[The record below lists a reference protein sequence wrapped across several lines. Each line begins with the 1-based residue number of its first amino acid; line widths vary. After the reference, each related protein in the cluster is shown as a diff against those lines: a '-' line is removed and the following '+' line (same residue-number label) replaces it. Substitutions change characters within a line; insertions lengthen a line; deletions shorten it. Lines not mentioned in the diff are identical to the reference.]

1 MSLPSKLPTMRAAE
15 NVGVHAPDSRYAWL
29 RLATILA
36 LMTVGSCAM
45 YVVSVVLPA
54 VQVEFGVAR
63 SDASLPYTLLMIG
76 FGLGGVVMG
85 RLADRLG
92 IRLVLMIGACGLG
105 LGFVGAGLSGGIWSF
120 ALIHGLLLGALGS
133 ACSFAPLVAD
143 ASLWF
148 VRRRG
153 IAVAIAAAG
162 NYVAGAIWPP
172 IVQHFVTTQGWRA
185 TYIGLGLFCFVTML
199 LLAQAMRAKP
209 PALAA
214 TVAATLSGAMP
225 SHRSFGLS
233 MGQAQTLLCIAGTAC
248 CVAMAMP
255 QVHIVAYCGDLG
267 FGAARG
273 AQMLSLMLGMGIVS
287 RLVSGLSRSSAW
299 PWAAGCRARSMT

>member
-1 MSLPSKLPTMRAAE
+1 MRRSRRCAAASWRGRWWCLAEALAKSGGVPSVATLGA
-15 NVGVHAPDSRYAWL
+15 HAPDSPYAWL

-45 YVVSVVLPA
+45 YVVSVALPA
-54 VQVEFGVAR
+54 VQAEFGVAR
-63 SDASLPYTLLMIG
+63 SAASLPYTLLMLG
-76 FGLGGVVMG
+76 FGFGGVVMG
-85 RLADRLG
+85 RLADKRG
-92 IRLVLMIGACGLG
+92 VRLVLTIGAFGLG

-133 ACSFAPLVAD
+133 SCSFAPLVAD

-172 IVQHFVTTQGWRA
+172 IVQHFVEVNGWRQ
-185 TYIGLGLFCFVTML
+185 TYIGMGVFCFAVML

-209 PALAA
+209 PALDQP
-214 TVAATLSGAMP
+214 TAATLAGAVP
-225 SHRSFGLS
+225 SDRPFGTRLDRPFGLS
-233 MGQAQTLLCIAGTAC
+233 MGQAWPTQQLT
-248 CVAMAMP
+248 
-255 QVHIVAYCGDLG
+255 QVAY
-267 FGAARG
+267 R
-273 AQMLSLMLGMGIVS
+273 
-287 RLVSGLSRSSAW
+287 
-299 PWAAGCRARSMT
+299 P

>member
-1 MSLPSKLPTMRAAE
+1 MALNKQTPRQAA
-15 NVGVHAPDSRYAWL
+15 DSPYAWL

-36 LMTVGSCAM
+36 LMTVGGCAM
-45 YVVSVVLPA
+45 LVVSVVLPA
-54 VQVEFGVAR
+54 VQAEFGVAR
-63 SDASLPYTLLMIG
+63 SDASLLYMLLMIG

-85 RLADRLG
+85 RLADRHG
-92 IRLVLMIGACGLG
+92 VQRVLMIGGCGLG

-153 IAVAIAAAG
+153 IAVAIAAAD
-162 NYVAGAIWPP
+162 NDVAGAVWPP
-172 IVQHFVTTQGWRA
+172 IIQHFVTTQGWRA
-185 TYIGLGLFCFVTML
+185 TYIGLSLFCFVTML

-214 TVAATLSGAMP
+214 TVAAALSGAMP